1 MKKIA
6 IIGNPNCGKTTIF
19 NELTGARQII
29 GNWPGVTVERKEGFL
44 NFENQK
50 IQVIDL
56 PGIYSLSA
64 KSDDEKVSLDFILN
78 GGTDLFL
85 NVIDAS
91 NIQRNLYLT
100 TQLIEMNIPMIIV
113 MNRHDIAVNHNLA
126 INTEEFSKHLKIPVI
141 AINSHYK
148 EDVYKLKK
156 LISEHTEK
164 PDTAAVKIDYPD

>member
-44 NFENQK
+44 NFENNK

-91 NIQRNLYLT
+91 NIQRNLYL
-100 TQLIEMNIPMIIV
+100 
-113 MNRHDIAVNHNLA
+113 
-126 INTEEFSKHLKIPVI
+126 
-141 AINSHYK
+141 
-148 EDVYKLKK
+148 
-156 LISEHTEK
+156 
-164 PDTAAVKIDYPD
+164 